1 MEYSILDNVGRKLV
15 ALVRL
20 GVICI
25 LVAPLLVTVLL
36 SLSKSFTFP
45 PSGFTFGWYLNFLD
59 RPEFIRGLTTS
70 IVLAASTVIVSTAIG
85 SGLAFVLVR
94 HAFKGTGL
102 LKGLVLSPVSLPRIA
117 CGVSLFLL
125 FVNIGVTGAFLELLA
140 LHVIITCPYV
150 VSVLSASLAGVDESL
165 EQASM
170 NLGANRYQ
178 TFLRVTLPLI
188 RPGLVAAAIFA
199 FVVSFDE
206 VTASTFLVDA
216 HTTTYPVVLFSYMER
231 GGLDPTVAA
240 GTSILLAPLL
250 VLMFILD
257 RYVGLGRA
265 LGIWRVS

>member
-1 MEYSILDNVGRKLV
+1 MQYSVLDSIGRKFI
-15 ALVRL
+15 ALIRLFIL
-20 GVICI
+20 GV
-25 LVAPLLVTVLL
+25 LVAPLLVTILL

-45 PSGFTFGWYLNFLD
+45 PSGFTLGWYSNFLS
-59 RPEFIRGLTTS
+59 RPEFIRGLSTS
-70 IVLAASTVIVSTAIG
+70 IALGASTVIVATALG

-94 HAFKGTGL
+94 HTFMGAGL

-117 CGVSLFLL
+117 CGVSLFLF
-125 FVNIGVTGAFLELLA
+125 FVNLGVSGAFPELLA

-150 VSVLSASLAGVDESL
+150 VSVLTASLSEVDESL

-178 TFLRVTLPLI
+178 TFRRVTLPLI
-188 RPGLVAAAIFA
+188 RPGLVAGAIFA

-240 GTSILLAPLL
+240 GTSILLVPLL
-250 VLMFILD
+250 ILIFILD

-265 LGIWRVS
+265 LGIWRFS